1 MDAFGNMLAAVT
13 SLAVVLE
20 RLVEYLVKPPLPEKY
35 YPFIPYLA
43 AFAGLGIAFG
53 FSLDLITPLLAQ
65 FEVVPAVDQM
75 GEVVTGLLIG
85 GGSNLLHD
93 LWPQS

>member
-20 RLVEYLVKPPLPEKY
+20 RLIEYLIKPPIPEQYHKY
-35 YPFIPYLA
+35 IPYLA
-43 AFAGLGIAFG
+43 AALGLGVAFG

-65 FEVVPAVDQM
+65 FDIVPAVGWM